1 MLKEIGRNL
10 LKRLRIK
17 DKIKICNTEMRRSQK
32 MKALTIRIKKKVSR
46 KTAVMLVWTT
56 IWTNKKLKL

>member
-17 DKIKICNTEMRRSQK
+17 DKIKICNMEMRRSQK

>member
-17 DKIKICNTEMRRSQK
+17 DKIKICNTETRRSQK